1 MAALFSS
8 PTRGATADGGSS
20 PPERRIEMSNDRIVR
35 RSRADSKPAVVD
47 WSEFDALTD
56 ENIASAVG
64 NDPDAVPLA
73 NEEWFQKAQF
83 VQSPNKAA
91 INIRVDQEVLDFF
104 KSEGTG
110 YQTRMNA
117 VLRAYMEHNKKKRA

>member
-1 MAALFSS
+1 
-8 PTRGATADGGSS
+8 
-20 PPERRIEMSNDRIVR
+20 MSNDRIVR
-35 RSRADSKPAVVD
+35 RSRAGSKPAAVD

-56 ENIASAVG
+56 ENIASAVRD
-64 NDPDAVPLA
+64 DPDASPLVD
-73 NEEWFQKAQF
+73 EEWFQKAQF
-83 VQSPNKAA
+83 VQPLNKVA

-117 VLRAYMEHNKKKRA
+117 VLRTYMEHEKKKRA

>member
-1 MAALFSS
+1 
-8 PTRGATADGGSS
+8 
-20 PPERRIEMSNDRIVR
+20 MSNDRIVR
-35 RSRADSKPAVVD
+35 RSRANSKPVAVD

-56 ENIASAVG
+56 ENIASAVRD
-64 NDPDAVPLA
+64 DPDAAPLA
-73 NEEWFQKAQF
+73 DEEWFQKAQF
-83 VQSPNKAA
+83 VQPSNKAA

-117 VLRAYMEHNKKKRA
+117 VLRAYVEHNKKKRA